1 MILKK
6 DNWNNNDKLDFNNY
20 LFSLKNEEKV
30 LWTKNI
36 VNTNMNVLAI
46 KNDNIKEIVKE
57 ISKGNY
63 LSFLDLNINT
73 YYECTIINAGLICKI
88 KDFDLQKKYLDN
100 YIKTIDNWASVDT
113 LKFKIKNKEK
123 EYLDLSKEYIKSDK
137 EFIRRVGVIILFEFI
152 KRKEYLNEVFNIIK
166 SLYNEDAYYVNMAIS
181 WLLCESFIKNRD
193 ETLEFIKNNKLNKF
207 VINKTI
213 SKCNDSFRISKE
225 DKELLKQ
232 FKE

>member
-6 DNWNNNDKLDFNNY
+6 DNWNNNDKLEFNNY

-36 VNTNMNVLAI
+36 VNTNMDVLAI
-46 KNDNIKEIVKE
+46 KSPKIKEIIKE

-63 LSFLDLNINT
+63 LSFLDLNNNT
-73 YYECTIINAGLICKI
+73 YYECTLINAGLICKI
-88 KDFDLQKKYLDN
+88 KDFNLQKKYLDN

-137 EFIRRVGVIILFEFI
+137 EFIRRVGVIILFEFL

-166 SLYNEDAYYVNMAIS
+166 SLYKEEAYYVNMAIS

-213 SKCNDSFRISKE
+213 SKCNDSFRISIE